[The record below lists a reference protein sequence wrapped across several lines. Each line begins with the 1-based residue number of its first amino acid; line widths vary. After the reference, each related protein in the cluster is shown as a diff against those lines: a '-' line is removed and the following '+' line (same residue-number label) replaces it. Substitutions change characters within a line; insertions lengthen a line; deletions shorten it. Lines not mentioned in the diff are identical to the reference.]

1 MAKRAV
7 GTKLKIATN
16 YIAELTS
23 ISGLSLSADT
33 IDVTS
38 LDSDGGYREFIGGF
52 KDGGELSIS
61 GFFNPGDLGQAA
73 IYAAFESGDTIAYS
87 IIFPAALGAT
97 WDFNGVVTAFTTGA
111 DLEDAV
117 SFEGTIKV
125 SGQPTLGLTASANL
139 TTLALTGTTGAITP
153 TFASGTYAYSY
164 SFTGTGLTVTATLT
178 GATIK
183 LYVDGTY
190 IEDLVSAVASA
201 SITFSAV
208 GTKRITV
215 IENETGKSTKAYDVV
230 AIRTA

>member
-16 YIAELTS
+16 FIAELTS

-61 GFFNPGDLGQAA
+61 GFFNPGDVGQAA

-111 DLEDAV
+111 ELEDAV

-139 TTLALTGTTGAITP
+139 TALAATGTAGSLSP
-153 TFASGTYAYSY
+153 SFAGGTTSYSY
-164 SFTGTGLTVTATLT
+164 EFTGTGLTVTATLT
-178 GATIK
+178 GANLK
-183 LYVDGTY
+183 LYVDGSY
-190 IEDLVSAVASA
+190 VQDLVSGAASA
-201 SITFSAV
+201 SIAFSAV
-208 GTKRITV
+208 GSKRITV
-215 IENETGKSTKAYDVV
+215 IENEDGKSSKAYDIV
-230 AIRTA
+230 AIRTS